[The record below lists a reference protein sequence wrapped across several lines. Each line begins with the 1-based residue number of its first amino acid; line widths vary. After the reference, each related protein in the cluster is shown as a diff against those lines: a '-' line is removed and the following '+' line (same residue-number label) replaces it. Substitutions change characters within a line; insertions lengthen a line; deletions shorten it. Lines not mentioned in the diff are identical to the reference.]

1 MYNIQ
6 EARRLIGIEFERAKR
21 SGNTEEARKLYKAW
35 RLLRT
40 L

>member
-1 MYNIQ
+1 MHNIQ
-6 EARRLIGIEFERAKR
+6 EARRLISVEFERAKR
-21 SGNTEEARKLYKAW
+21 SGNIEEARKLYKAW

>member
-6 EARRLIGIEFERAKR
+6 EARRLIGVQFERAKR
-21 SGNTEEARKLYKAW
+21 SGNVEEARKLYKAW
-35 RLLRT
+35 RLLCT